1 MRRGDNPP
9 RDLRGLALRGT
20 GRPEDGPRSMLSIAR
35 AERLKLV
42 LDPFVERFDAKL
54 RIQSD
59 PVALVRRYSD
69 PADQEIAGLLASSF
83 AYGQV
88 GVFMPRIERVLEGM
102 GPSPR
107 RWVEGFEPERER
119 AALEWFSY
127 RFHRAAD
134 LGALLAGMRTIVEEA
149 GSLGAWVARSWE
161 ATGSLRHALGAFTE
175 RIRSSGL
182 ERARPVFGEPAAF
195 DHLLADPL
203 RGSASKRL
211 LLFLR
216 WMVRKDEVDLGT
228 WEGLLPRSAL
238 VVPLDTHLHRIAR
251 LLGLTSR
258 RDASWRTAEEITA
271 SLSRLDPED
280 PVRYDFVLCHLG
292 MSGLCPVRRDRDR
305 CLSCTLRAECR
316 AGRALRS
323 ADGRDASRR

>member
-42 LDPFVERFDAKL
+42 LDPFVERFDAKM
-54 RIQSD
+54 RIQID

-134 LGALLAGMRTIVEEA
+134 LRP
-149 GSLGAWVARSWE
+149 AR
-161 ATGSLRHALGAFTE
+161 GHADDRG
-175 RIRSSGL
+175 GG
-182 ERARPVFGEPAAF
+182 GEP
-195 DHLLADPL
+195 
-203 RGSASKRL
+203 RRL
-211 LLFLR
+211 GGA
-216 WMVRKDEVDLGT
+216 ELG
-228 WEGLLPRSAL
+228 GDGIPPPR
-238 VVPLDTHLHRIAR
+238 TRRLH
-251 LLGLTSR
+251 G
-258 RDASWRTAEEITA
+258 E
-271 SLSRLDPED
+271 DPE
-280 PVRYDFVLCHLG
+280 LG
-292 MSGLCPVRRDRDR
+292 PGAS
-305 CLSCTLRAECR
+305 
-316 AGRALRS
+316 AGRLR
-323 ADGRDASRR
+323 R

>member
-1 MRRGDNPP
+1 
-9 RDLRGLALRGT
+9 
-20 GRPEDGPRSMLSIAR
+20 MLSTAR
-35 AERLKLV
+35 AARLKAV
-42 LDPFVERFDAKL
+42 LDPFVERFDARM

-59 PVALVRRYSD
+59 PVSLVRRYSQ

-83 AYGQV
+83 AFGQV
-88 GVFMPRIERVLEGM
+88 GVFMPRIERVLEAM

-107 RWVEGFEPERER
+107 RWVEGFEPERHR
-119 AALEWFSY
+119 ASLEWFSY

-134 LGALLAGMRTIVEEA
+134 LAALVAGMRAIVEDA
-149 GSLGAWVARSWE
+149 GSLGAWLARSWE
-161 ATGSLRHALGAFTE
+161 STGSLRLALAAFTE
-175 RIRSSGL
+175 RIRTAGL
-182 ERARPVFGEPAAF
+182 ARTRSVFGEPAAL
-195 DHLLADPL
+195 DHLLSDPV

-238 VVPLDTHLHRIAR
+238 VVPLDTHLHRLSR

-292 MSGLCPVRRDRDR
+292 MSGLCPIRRDRGR
-305 CLSCTLRAECR
+305 CASCPLRAECR

-323 ADGRDASRR
+323 ADARDASRR